1 MKLVFPADQAVIAQ
15 GLVAAAREMGVKLIR
30 SAYSPV
36 VREASDCAAALLDR
50 HGNVVAQ
57 AELIPM
63 QLGSIGATFKP
74 CAELFPP
81 ETLVEGDF
89 YINND
94 PYHGGQHL
102 PDVFLF
108 SPIFLDGAL
117 IGFAATVAHHLDLGG
132 GAPGLNPQASD
143 VHQEGLIIPPSKY
156 NHARDW
162 SGGPLERLIRANIRV
177 PTQTIGDFNA
187 QFAANF
193 CGAERL
199 RALCAKFGPGTVDAA
214 MAELLD
220 YSERRM
226 RRAIAQAPD
235 GVYYGADAVDD
246 DGIGDQPL
254 PVHATVTIAGDSV
267 HVDFAGTSDQVATN
281 VNCPFASTVATALT
295 VVKSVLTSPDIP
307 FNEGSMRPVT
317 VAAPYGC
324 ILNPKPPA
332 PVRARLT
339 SSYRAY
345 NAVMK
350 AMAQAV
356 PDKVIATGFDT
367 TEAICLSHLGPDGY
381 RISLEIFGGGYGAGP
396 EQDGCDAVDS
406 PMSNCGNVPVEALD
420 LEYDFFR
427 VSAYGLRQGSGGPG
441 RSRGGLGLIRHYE
454 ILADDVTFATY
465 SDRFRL
471 APQGL
476 FGGEPGQCAAT
487 RVKRGNQIIDLPSKC
502 SFALRKGD
510 VLMIETGGGGG
521 YGAPESPG
529 AA

>member
-1 MKLVFPADQAVIAQ
+1 M
-15 GLVAAAREMGVKLIR
+15 
-30 SAYSPV
+30 
-36 VREASDCAAALLDR
+36 
-50 HGNVVAQ
+50 
-57 AELIPM
+57 
-63 QLGSIGATFKP
+63 
-74 CAELFPP
+74 
-81 ETLVEGDF
+81 
-89 YINND
+89 
-94 PYHGGQHL
+94 
-102 PDVFLF
+102 
-108 SPIFLDGAL
+108 
-117 IGFAATVAHHLDLGG
+117 
-132 GAPGLNPQASD
+132 
-143 VHQEGLIIPPSKY
+143 
-156 NHARDW
+156 
-162 SGGPLERLIRANIRV
+162 
-177 PTQTIGDFNA
+177 
-187 QFAANF
+187 
-193 CGAERL
+193 
-199 RALCAKFGPGTVDAA
+199 
-214 MAELLD
+214 
-220 YSERRM
+220 
-226 RRAIAQAPD
+226 
-235 GVYYGADAVDD
+235 
-246 DGIGDQPL
+246 
-254 PVHATVTIAGDSV
+254 
-267 HVDFAGTSDQVATN
+267 
-281 VNCPFASTVATALT
+281 
-295 VVKSVLTSPDIP
+295 
-307 FNEGSMRPVT
+307 
-317 VAAPYGC
+317 
-324 ILNPKPPA
+324 
-332 PVRARLT
+332 RARLT